1 MTIDTELLGE
11 VYSTLKQYIP
21 QKDRQ
26 EASDNLMSIL
36 VDLLGDIE
44 LREFSGIDS
53 YTKRSYDEYAGNLL
67 DEEDQDDYEE

>member
-1 MTIDTELLGE
+1 
-11 VYSTLKQYIP
+11 
-21 QKDRQ
+21 
-26 EASDNLMSIL
+26 MSIL

-44 LREFSGIDS
+44 LKEFSGIDS